1 MKQNINIDNPDL
13 KNNPFS
19 VPEDYFETSAL
30 KLKEKILSNS
40 KNFDTPEDYFETNKL
55 KLFETIVSTEHHS
68 FSIPENYFESNKSHL
83 IHSITKIS
91 SNKNTKTKIILFTKY
106 ASAAAIV
113 VGIIWSIQ
121 LFKQNTNHQPI
132 LQNDCK
138 TIACLT
144 KQDILSNE
152 NVLDEEIIEDNI
164 SDELIDSHFQNI
176 NSSQSAPDSNS
187 SQKLNETF

>member
-1 MKQNINIDNPDL
+1 MKQNINIDNSDL

-55 KLFETIVSTEHHS
+55 KLFETIASTEHHS
-68 FSIPENYFESNKSHL
+68 FSIPENYFESNKSHF

-152 NVLDEEIIEDNI
+152 NVIDEEIIEDNI
-164 SDELIDSHFQNI
+164 SDELIDSHFKNI
-176 NSSQSAPDSNS
+176 HSSQSTPDSNS

>member
-1 MKQNINIDNPDL
+1 MKQNIDIYNSEM

-55 KLFETIVSTEHHS
+55 KLFETITSTESHS
-68 FSIPENYFESNKSHL
+68 LSIPENYFETNKSHL
-83 IHSITKIS
+83 IHSITNTS
-91 SNKNTKTKIILFTKY
+91 SNKNTKTRIILFAKY
-106 ASAAAIV
+106 VSAAAII

-121 LFKQNTNHQPI
+121 LFKQDINHQPI

-176 NSSQSAPDSNS
+176 NSSQSTPDSNS